1 MGWKDAASREDAQAA
16 KRWLPLTIDGADIVV
31 ATVAGTWCGF
41 EDRCTHAG
49 CAFSE
54 DGQLDGWHLTCNCHG
69 SEFDVRTGAVERG
82 PAEKPIRTIPV
93 RVVGDRIEVDL

>member
-1 MGWKDAASREDAQAA
+1 MGWKDAASREDVQAA
-16 KRWLPLTIDGADIVV
+16 RRWLPLSIDGVDIVL
-31 ATVAGTWCGF
+31 ATVAGTVCGF

>member
-1 MGWKDAASREDAQAA
+1 MAWKDAASREDAQAA
-16 KRWLPLTIDGADIVV
+16 RRWLPLTVDGVDIVV

-54 DGQLDGWHLTCNCHG
+54 DGELDGWHLTCNCHG

-82 PAEKPIRTIPV
+82 PAEHPIRTIPV